1 MGIITRSIANNIVTS
16 GKLDGTDGL
25 NGVIPASNIANVS
38 LNNVTALSASLGDA
52 IESVATDPVSPS
64 EGQLWYNTTIGVL
77 KVYKSL
83 GGVWAAGGNMNTTR
97 TTAGLAGTQTSAIAA
112 GGFAPGPSSATELYN
127 GTSWTSNPTGLG
139 TARYELSA
147 LGTQTAALAVG
158 GYTTGAPPIVATVES
173 WNGTSWSPSPSMNI
187 TKADAGTAGIQTA
200 GLTFGGANPTG
211 ILSATES
218 WNGTSWTTVN
228 SMNTARSYLAGCGI
242 QTSALAFGGYVPPV
256 TTSTAATESWNGTSW
271 TSVNSLN
278 TARRALGGA
287 GALNTAAVAFGG
299 NTTTVTTTATE
310 EWDGTSWTTNPNS
323 MGNSQQN
330 MRGTGTQSAALSATG
345 RAGPPTFTLSNATEE
360 YTDPTLAVR
369 KVTLT

>member
-1 MGIITRSIANNIVTS
+1 MGTIKRTFANNV
-16 GKLDGTDGL
+16 LTDGKIDATDL
-25 NGVIPASNIANVS
+25 SGTIPASNIANASVTA
-38 LNNVTALSASLGDA
+38 VTALPSALGDA

-77 KVYKSL
+77 KVYRSL

-97 TTAGLAGTQTSAIAA
+97 TAGGLAGTQTSAIAA

-147 LGTQTAALAVG
+147 LGTQTAALAIG
-158 GYTTGAPPIVATVES
+158 GYAPGSPPIVATVES
-173 WNGTSWSPSPSMNI
+173 WNGSSWSPSPSMN
-187 TKADAGTAGIQTA
+187 TAKADAGTAGIQTA
-200 GLTFGGANPTG
+200 GLTFGGANSTG

-228 SMNTARSYLAGCGI
+228 SMNTARSYLSGCGI
-242 QTSALAFGGYVPPV
+242 QTSALAFGGYVPP
-256 TTSTAATESWNGTSW
+256 TTTPTAATESWNGTSW

-287 GALNTAAVAFGG
+287 GASNTEAVAFGG
-299 NTTTVTTTATE
+299 NTTVTTTATE
-310 EWDGTSWTTNPNS
+310 DWNGTSWTTNTNG

-330 MRGTGTQSAALSATG
+330 MRGTGTQSAALSAMG

-360 YTDPTLAVR
+360 YTDPTFAVQ